1 MHDIFLVIVF
11 LQEILTMEFSSSK
24 SNEKEDHRS
33 DLKTLKLY
41 NEIISTLPKR
51 KGWKSDELCHY
62 QGFWHTFF
70 YLEGLLSAQQHFKP
84 QTNDIILSSFP
95 KTGTTWLKAMSFAI
109 MTRSSV
115 DISASP
121 LLTTMPHE
129 CVLSLEGALAHNSF
143 HRNQDTPLIGTHV
156 PYTSLPKSI
165 IDSGCKIIYICRD
178 PKDTF
183 VSLWQFARNASLKG
197 ADSSTGE
204 DAELEKAFELF
215 CDGVTYYG
223 PYWDHVLGYWKASLE
238 SPERILFLKFEDLK
252 KEALFYVK
260 KIAEF
265 ISYPFSLEE
274 EEKGM
279 VQKIVDLC
287 SFQNLSELEV
297 NKTGHL
303 HGNMFE
309 KRLFFRKG
317 ETGDWKNYLT
327 PTMATRLDQITEQ
340 KLRSSGLT
348 FNA

>member
-1 MHDIFLVIVF
+1 MD
-11 LQEILTMEFSSSK
+11 FSSSK
-24 SNEKEDHRS
+24 SNEKKDHRS
-33 DLKTLKLY
+33 DLKTLNLY

-51 KGWKSDELCHY
+51 KGWKSGEFYHY

-84 QTNDIILSSFP
+84 QTNDIIVSSFP
-95 KTGTTWLKAMSFAI
+95 KTGTTWLKALSFAI
-109 MTRSSV
+109 MTRSSF

-121 LLTTMPHE
+121 LLTTTPHE

-143 HRNQDTPLIGTHV
+143 HRNQDIPLIGTHV

-183 VSLWQFARNASLKG
+183 VSLWQFARNANLKG
-197 ADSSTGE
+197 VDSSTNE
-204 DAELEKAFELF
+204 VAELEKAFELF
-215 CDGVTYYG
+215 CDGVTVYG

-265 ISYPFSLEE
+265 MGYPFSLEE

-297 NKTGHL
+297 NKSGHL
-303 HGNMFE
+303 HGYLFE
-309 KRLFFRKG
+309 KKLFFRKG
-317 ETGDWKNYLT
+317 ETGDWKNHLT

-340 KLRSSGLT
+340 KLRSFGLK